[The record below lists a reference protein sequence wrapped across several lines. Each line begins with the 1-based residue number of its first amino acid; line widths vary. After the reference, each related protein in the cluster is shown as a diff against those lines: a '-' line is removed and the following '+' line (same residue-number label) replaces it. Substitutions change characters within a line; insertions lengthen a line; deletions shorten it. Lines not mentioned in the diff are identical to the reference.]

1 MHSKRLQVSLWVA
14 QALLA
19 LAFLAAGAMKLLTPS
34 DELTRSMGL
43 SAGLIRFIGAAEL
56 LGALGLI
63 LPAVTGV
70 KPRLSALAALGL
82 ALVMF
87 LATCFHLMR
96 GELSH
101 LGPPL
106 LLGGLAAFVVWGRV
120 RGPPMSSV
128 GFVRPREDRHEP
140 D

>member
-19 LAFLAAGAMKLLTPS
+19 LAFLTAGGMKLLTPS
-34 DELTRSMGL
+34 DKLTASMGL
-43 SAGLIRFIGAAEL
+43 SAGLIRFIGVAEL

-63 LPAVTGV
+63 LPAVTGL
-70 KPRLSALAALGL
+70 KPRLTALAAAGL
-82 ALVMF
+82 ALVML
-87 LATCFHLMR
+87 LATGFHLMR

-101 LGPPL
+101 LAAPL
-106 LLGGLAAFVVWGRV
+106 FLAGLAVFVVWGRV
-120 RGPPMSSV
+120 RGPPMFV
-128 GFVRPREDRHEP
+128 GPREERHEP